1 MKDNK
6 ILKYMQ
12 AAEQEQQETQNEKE
26 PEVEVSF
33 FSSIGNEVTE
43 HIKKLFSKND
53 GKTGIVSQEFFGF
66 GKKEEQKQKGIKCN
80 MAHALVT
87 TTFNNKSFLSE
98 CKSFCS
104 FGAGIIRRLLKE
116 TNDKLN
122 KDSSGSAFN
131 KCSLDV
137 NKGLEEY
144 KRHALK
150 LEKHVVDFLKELK
163 YDNKEIEEIKK
174 DGIMIALQSKYYD
187 EDGMDSMVCYTID
200 ENGDITDN
208 SVSSSKMLQKFNEL
222 SETEKEKLIDKAIKQ
237 MSSVDYCDKTGVW
250 NEYDKLYKEFN
261 KGIYGDSMDNLN
273 DKLMWFYSIADQGI
287 YGFKLDLFFP
297 ERELK
302 NAIGSALGVVSQEFL
317 GFGKKYKILSN
328 VDFEA
333 SLKQSEISKRYDSV
347 NELKEAL
354 SVLSI
359 FENDVCECLSR
370 NNDGFS
376 IEFDP
381 EEVVYALK
389 DIKQG
394 DGPSEF
400 LKVLKSLKTK
410 SSFEEMKE
418 VNSDVYEREFSIE
431 KGQQSINYY
440 KNDCL
445 NVIDNCYKNSENDP
459 KHKNT
464 VNRIKEFV
472 KIGEAEIKA
481 AEECLQ
487 LLFKYIKVEKA

>member
-6 ILKYMQ
+6 ILKFMQ
-12 AAEQEQQETQNEKE
+12 AAEKEKEESVKEDGNE
-26 PEVEVSF
+26 PEVEVGF
-33 FSSIGNEVTE
+33 FSSVGNEVTD

-53 GKTGIVSQEFFGF
+53 GKTS
-66 GKKEEQKQKGIKCN
+66 
-80 MAHALVT
+80 
-87 TTFNNKSFLSE
+87 
-98 CKSFCS
+98 
-104 FGAGIIRRLLKE
+104 
-116 TNDKLN
+116 
-122 KDSSGSAFN
+122 
-131 KCSLDV
+131 
-137 NKGLEEY
+137 
-144 KRHALK
+144 
-150 LEKHVVDFLKELK
+150 
-163 YDNKEIEEIKK
+163 
-174 DGIMIALQSKYYD
+174 
-187 EDGMDSMVCYTID
+187 
-200 ENGDITDN
+200 
-208 SVSSSKMLQKFNEL
+208 
-222 SETEKEKLIDKAIKQ
+222 
-237 MSSVDYCDKTGVW
+237 
-250 NEYDKLYKEFN
+250 
-261 KGIYGDSMDNLN
+261 
-273 DKLMWFYSIADQGI
+273 
-287 YGFKLDLFFP
+287 
-297 ERELK
+297 
-302 NAIGSALGVVSQEFL
+302 VVSQEFL

-394 DGPSEF
+394 DGPSDF

-418 VNSDVYEREFSIE
+418 VKSDVYEREFSIE